1 MKVAQV
7 RKLDSANGSG
17 IAVTVF
23 LSGCKFFCKGCFNRE
38 YADPGYGEEL
48 TEEKIDEIIG
58 YLKNPHVNHLSL
70 LGGEPLLLP
79 EGPAPLIHFLERVK
93 EEVPEKLIWIWSGYT
108 LQDLQSSDKY
118 LDKERLGII
127 NRFADFFVDGR
138 FVESLASNRILF
150 RGSSN
155 QIIWKKK
162 GNQFV
167 KSDLNNKR
175 L

>member
-1 MKVAQV
+1 MKVAQI
-7 RKLDSANGSG
+7 RRLDSANGSG

-48 TEEKIDEIIG
+48 TEEKIEEIIR

-79 EGPAPLIHFLERVK
+79 EGPTPLIHFLERVK
-93 EEVPEKLIWIWSGYT
+93 KEVPGKKIWIWSGYT

-118 LDKERLGII
+118 LDKERLSIVT
-127 NRFADFFVDGR
+127 RFADYFVDGR
-138 FVESLASNRILF
+138 FVEGLASNRLLF

-155 QIIWKKK
+155 QIIWRNTES
-162 GNQFV
+162 GFV
-167 KSDLNNKR
+167 RDELNDKR